1 MTVKTTRRSGRSSI
15 LPARSKVRT
24 RDIKTNTVTATIS
37 QPRNLITKHKNTSS
51 TKVDS
56 GLVARCLAR
65 IAAHPTL
72 TPYRR
77 RVYRTLLSVPPG
89 HWTTYSALS
98 RHLSS
103 GPRAIGAAMRTN
115 PFPPDVPCHRVLATD
130 RTVGGYKGEWNN
142 GGEYCVEKR
151 RLLEDEGIQF
161 DEKGR
166 AGGECFT
173 ELADMESL
181 KHPFDS

>member
-15 LPARSKVRT
+15 LSARTKVRP
-24 RDIKTNTVTATIS
+24 RDSK
-37 QPRNLITKHKNTSS
+37 TSS
-51 TKVDS
+51 TIPQTRNRGDPLLNNNKNTPSAEIDS
-56 GLVARCLAR
+56 VLVASCLAR
-65 IAAHPTL
+65 ITAHPTL

-89 HWTTYSALS
+89 RWTTYSALS
-98 RHLSS
+98 RHLGS
-103 GPRAIGAAMRTN
+103 GPRAIGTAMRTN
-115 PFPPDVPCHRVLATD
+115 PFAPEVPCHRVLATD

-151 RLLEDEGIQF
+151 KLLEDEGVRF

-173 ELADMESL
+173 ELVDLESL
-181 KHPFDS
+181 K